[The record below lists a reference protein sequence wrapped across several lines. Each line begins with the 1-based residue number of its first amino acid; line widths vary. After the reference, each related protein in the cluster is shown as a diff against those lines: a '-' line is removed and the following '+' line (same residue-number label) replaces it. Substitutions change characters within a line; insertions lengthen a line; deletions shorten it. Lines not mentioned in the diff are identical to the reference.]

1 MEYGN
6 NIDPLEF
13 TISCIVLIIY
23 IWGKVW
29 LYYKV
34 EQNPNK
40 ENKNK
45 KGGETNGQ
53 IKKNR
58 KVFKGVGPNR

>member
-6 NIDPLEF
+6 NIDPIEL

-29 LYYKV
+29 MYYRI
-34 EQNPNK
+34 EDNPNK
-40 ENKNK
+40 ENK
-45 KGGETNGQ
+45 
-53 IKKNR
+53 
-58 KVFKGVGPNR
+58 KGVIKRGNEWDG

>member
-13 TISCIVLIIY
+13 TISSIVLILY

-29 LYYKV
+29 MYHKV

-45 KGGETNGQ
+45 ST
-53 IKKNR
+53 
-58 KVFKGVGPNR
+58 